1 MCDSLYWLERRN
13 RSIGSEKLKK
23 EFDNLMQ
30 PKWNLFWILYCQ
42 QRWNLQLD
50 AWTVLNQLSRK
61 ESLFVLSLNPY
72 RMLFSTSSSCSK
84 RYLLWDDCYII
95 FLDGFWCLF
104 RWCETTC
111 TTGRWW
117 LGVDFMVAT
126 RRFQCSRAVIA
137 RWAFQCKSIS
147 MHKKLAELR
156 LRLKRTYSSITY
168 VKKHLLK
175 HYLC

>member
-61 ESLFVLSLNPY
+61 ESLFVLSLNSY

-126 RRFQCSRAVIA
+126 RRFQARCNRAMGIPVQVNFDA
-137 RWAFQCKSIS
+137 QKTCRVKAK
-147 MHKKLAELR
+147 
-156 LRLKRTYSSITY
+156 